1 MRVRGAGGGS
11 CGCAG
16 AQFWGCAGLGARDFA
31 DDISLAQS
39 AQVIEVCDL
48 CVKFGGRVLLEHIS
62 FTLARGQIV
71 VLLGE
76 SGSGKTLCA
85 QSLLGVLADNLAESS
100 GEVRI
105 NGAPIG
111 INSVDSSVLDSGA
124 ESKNVKS
131 KSAGLNV
138 ILEKIDSAKLDSFDL
153 DSSADSAALCA
164 LFANARHHLLAT
176 ILQNPKTC
184 FNPLWRIKSHFF
196 ESAKALG
203 ESALLVA
210 FASDLD
216 LAKSTSD
223 TPKNPQIF
231 GAKIDSKRF
240 FLPFARERKTRLE
253 SLFVLLLA
261 RVGLERGVLDMY
273 PFELSGGMLQRV
285 MIALAELA
293 RAPFLVAD
301 EPTTDLDNANREKV
315 LRLILEARE
324 RRGLGVLFIT
334 HDLEV
339 AARIADVV
347 HVIENGRIA
356 ASFTRAQLEKSARLA
371 RRQNAPKSSA
381 QNLAES
387 SLSAS
392 ALALINA
399 LYLRFAKLAGD
410 NAESNTLAESTKIA
424 ESKNSALRADSQS
437 DFGTDFRVD
446 SEANCKQNFKNPDSA
461 PQDSSLTSPAHQ
473 TATPLLSLRDVGFSY
488 GSRGSR
494 AWLGRARAKP
504 LLHGINLEIFPGEV
518 VGIVGE
524 SGCGKSTLARL
535 IAGLARPDTGC
546 VRFCGAPLQVAST
559 KQRRA
564 LYKEL
569 QILFQDPIS
578 SLNPRLRVWES
589 LQEPLANLLG
599 VRDKGAQFAMIAPIF
614 EFLGLPL
621 EMLESYPGMLSGGQA
636 QRVCVAKIMLIEP
649 KLLIL
654 DESTSSFDELLKRKV
669 LRLLCAASNA
679 LDSGVFGTS
688 SIFDISGTFG
698 ICALDA
704 ESKKLDFKSLDSKT
718 PESSNADFKILPS
731 KSLDSSLDGFD
742 TKSKGLESR
751 IFNSSGADSG
761 AFDANAF
768 DADLMLESSAPNAKN
783 ASKLRY
789 TPPQSVIFI
798 THDLDIAREFCTRII
813 THTPQCLQEAS
824 STNGQK

>member
-1 MRVRGAGGGS
+1 MRVKG
-11 CGCAG
+11 AG
-16 AQFWGCAGLGARDFA
+16 AQFWGHAGFEERDFA
-31 DDISLAQS
+31 DNISLAQS
-39 AQVIEVCDL
+39 AQNIEVRDL
-48 CVKFGGRVLLEHIS
+48 CVKFGGRVLLKHIS
-62 FTLARGQIV
+62 FALARGQIV

-100 GEVRI
+100 GKVRI

-111 INSVDSSVLDSGA
+111 INSVDFGNVDSANLNSGA
-124 ESKNVKS
+124 ESKNAKS
-131 KSAGLNV
+131 KSVGSNV
-138 ILEKIDSAKLDSFDL
+138 DLEKIDSSNLDSSGAKKRDL
-153 DSSADSAALCA
+153 DSVNIDSTNMVSSDLDSRADSAALYA

-203 ESALLVA
+203 ESALLAA
-210 FASDLD
+210 FSSDLD
-216 LAKSTSD
+216 LTKSTSD
-223 TPKNPQIF
+223 TPKNPQTF
-231 GAKIDSKRF
+231 GAKIDSKCF
-240 FLPFARERKTRLE
+240 FSPFARERKTRLE
-253 SLFVLLLA
+253 SLFALLLT

-315 LRLILEARE
+315 LSLILEARE

-347 HVIENGRIA
+347 HIIENGRIA
-356 ASFTRAQLEKSARLA
+356 ATFTRAQLEKSARLA

-387 SLSAS
+387 SLSPS
-392 ALALINA
+392 ALALIDA
-399 LYLRFAKLAGD
+399 LYLRFARLAGD
-410 NAESNTLAESTKIA
+410 DTKSNALAESKKSI
-424 ESKNSALRADSQS
+424 SSADSQA
-437 DFGTDFRVD
+437 DFRVD
-446 SEANCKQNFKNPDSA
+446 FGADSEANFKQILKNLDSA
-461 PQDSSLTSPAHQ
+461 PQDSNHANLARQ
-473 TATPLLSLRDVGFSY
+473 NTAPLLSLRNVSFSY
-488 GSRGSR
+488 GSR

-504 LLHGINLEIFPGEV
+504 LLHDINLEIFPGEV

-535 IAGLARPDTGC
+535 IAGLARPDAGC

-599 VRDKGAQFAMIAPIF
+599 VRDKEAQFAMIAPIF

-669 LRLLCAASNA
+669 LRLLCAASNT
-679 LDSGVFGTS
+679 LDSSVS
-688 SIFDISGTFG
+688 S

-704 ESKKLDFKSLDSKT
+704 ESKNL
-718 PESSNADFKILPS
+718 ESNSV
-731 KSLDSSLDGFD
+731 DSS
-742 TKSKGLESR
+742 T
-751 IFNSSGADSG
+751 
-761 AFDANAF
+761 
-768 DADLMLESSAPNAKN
+768 PNTKN
-783 ASKLRY
+783 APKLRY

-798 THDLDIAREFCTRII
+798 THDLEIAREFCTRII
-813 THTPQCLQEAS
+813 TPTPKELLEIDFRR
-824 STNGQK
+824 K